1 LILVAISLF
10 VLIGFA
16 ALAIDI
22 GYFYHTK
29 NQLQGAADASALAGA
44 AMLDGTNSI
53 TQSNA
58 KLEAVKFA
66 GLNNAS
72 GSPVQLDPNN
82 INELAVGS
90 WVANTFTP
98 DTAPINAVRVRAR
111 KTTKDAA
118 GFPRIFGKIF
128 DTTKQNIGAEAIAGR
143 PPRASEYISFC
154 KDICSGPLP
163 RDLETGPTVTMN
175 AFAWTTLDESTS
187 SANNLKDLLCGVSPF
202 VDNCGK
208 QIWSTMGTDNSV
220 LRVLESLMYNP
231 NYETITKGTD
241 TSTGFTTWTIMAPYI
256 DPCPPGAQP
265 DPQTVVGYVVIH
277 ITAICSPGGGGG
289 SVTSVGG
296 PSCTTAYSAPAAACS
311 GHSNLVIVIDSV
323 QCYPCGDPNTP
334 RGHKA
339 VLVK

>member
-1 LILVAISLF
+1 VAIAL
-10 VLIGFA
+10 VVIIGFA

-29 NQLQGAADASALAGA
+29 NQLQGAADSAALAGA
-44 AMLDGTNSI
+44 ALLDGTNSL

-66 GLNNAS
+66 GLNMAS
-72 GSPVQLDPNN
+72 GSPVQLDPTN
-82 INELAVGS
+82 IDDVAVGS

-98 DTAPINAVRVRAR
+98 NAPPINAVRVRAR

-128 DTTKQNIGAEAIAGR
+128 DTTKQNINAEAIAGR

-163 RDLETGPTVTMN
+163 RDLETGPTVTMS

-208 QIWSTMGTDNSV
+208 QIWSTMGGDTSV

-231 NYETITKGTD
+231 DYETITKGTD

-265 DPQTVVGYVVIH
+265 DPQTVVGYAVVRIK
-277 ITAICSPGGGGG
+277 AICSPGGGAG
-289 SVTSVGG
+289 SITGYG
-296 PSCTTAYSAPAAACS
+296 PSCTAAYSAPPAACS
-311 GHSNLVIVIDSV
+311 GVTNNAIVIDSV
-323 QCYPCGDPNTP
+323 QCYPCGDPTTP
-334 RGHKA
+334 PGYKS